1 MVIVWYIY
9 SLKTKLILRNNYKDN
24 IIHIFNNIATKF
36 IINIYILTIELEN
49 NELFAIKKKDYLGKE
64 LLVKGQVRKNQMFD
78 QNDFIVSSFEEL
90 DLDKLIEE
98 LEK

>member
-1 MVIVWYIY
+1 M
-9 SLKTKLILRNNYKDN
+9 
-24 IIHIFNNIATKF
+24 
-36 IINIYILTIELEN
+36 
-49 NELFAIKKKDYLGKE
+49 GKE